1 MLLICKK
8 AFLLLWKFLIYLV
21 CVPKFK
27 SINSSSLFRK
37 NYNGSN
43 FTRISRQ
50 LLRDQNMSVGIGLV
64 ELIDPFHT
72 MNCKPFFKRWIL
84 RTILHV
90 LLHLHLRGKK
100 SFVLKVNCILY
111 FLIWFGV
118 AFGVTVLKVLCF
130 LCSFY
135 KFIGD
140 YGFISYNRFILL
152 VISIKAAH

>member
-1 MLLICKK
+1 MMTSVKKCCVICKK

-43 FTRISRQ
+43 FTPISRQ
-50 LLRDQNMSVGIGLV
+50 LLRDQNMSAGIGLV
-64 ELIDPFHT
+64 ELIDPSHT

-90 LLHLHLRGKK
+90 ALHLHLRGKK
-100 SFVLKVNCILY
+100 SFVLKSELH
-111 FLIWFGV
+111 
-118 AFGVTVLKVLCF
+118 
-130 LCSFY
+130 
-135 KFIGD
+135 FIFFD
-140 YGFISYNRFILL
+140 L
-152 VISIKAAH
+152 VWGGIRCYSIKGSVFFVLFL